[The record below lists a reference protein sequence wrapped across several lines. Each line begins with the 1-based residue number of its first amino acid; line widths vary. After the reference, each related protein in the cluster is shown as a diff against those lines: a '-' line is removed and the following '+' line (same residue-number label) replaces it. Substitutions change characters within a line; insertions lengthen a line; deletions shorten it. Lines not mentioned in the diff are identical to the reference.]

1 MKKRILLLAV
11 LMTAIL
17 VGCSGKDT
25 PAAAD
30 PASTPASA
38 PTESATQDADYP
50 LYSDFDVKI
59 TEPIDASGYGK
70 FTATNNSGYATV
82 YVKQLLRKADG
93 VEIVLTTTE
102 SLLPGETSPAATFI
116 CDTPGADAAEFT
128 PIWLEVKY
136 LDADKTEHS
145 YRYDYKLDQYD
156 HF

>member
-1 MKKRILLLAV
+1 MKKKILLLAV

-30 PASTPASA
+30 PASPAS
-38 PTESATQDADYP
+38 PQVESAAQDADYP

-59 TEPIDASGYGK
+59 TEPVDVSGYGK
-70 FTATNNSGYATV
+70 FTATNNSKYATV
-82 YVKQLLRKADG
+82 YVKELLRKADG

-116 CDTPGADAAEFT
+116 CDTPGAEAAEFT